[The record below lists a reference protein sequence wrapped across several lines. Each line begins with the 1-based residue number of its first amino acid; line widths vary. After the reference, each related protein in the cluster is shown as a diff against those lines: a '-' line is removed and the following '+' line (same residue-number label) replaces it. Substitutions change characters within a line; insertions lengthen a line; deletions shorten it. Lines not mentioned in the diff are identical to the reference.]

1 MRYPRLLRALRKWH
15 AWIGLWG
22 AALGL
27 LFGITGFLLNHRA
40 VLKIPALQY
49 ERATVQRMLPVPPP
63 ASAAE
68 LEDWLRADLGMEGKT
83 GRVSIERAH
92 AVTWNGEPVTQ
103 PEKWSIAFDGTR
115 DMARTEYFVG
125 NRFVKVER
133 TQGNW
138 LAALANTHKGNA
150 TNVGWVLL
158 ADTIAFSF
166 VALSVSGLLM
176 WSLTRPLGA
185 LAWGAGVSALL
196 LALLFGTAML

>member
-1 MRYPRLLRALRKWH
+1 MRNPRLLRTLRKWH

-40 VLKIPALQY
+40 VLKIPALHY
-49 ERATVQRMLPVPPP
+49 ERATLQRTLPVPSP

-68 LEDWLRADLGMEGKT
+68 LEAWLRADLGMEGKT

-92 AVTWNGEPVTQ
+92 PIVWNGETIEQ

-133 TQGNW
+133 IHGNW

-150 TNVGWVLL
+150 ANVGWVLL

-166 VALSVSGLLM
+166 IALSVSGLLM
-176 WSLTRPLGA
+176 WSLTRPTRMLALGVGTCT
-185 LAWGAGVSALL
+185 LV
-196 LALLFGTAML
+196 LALLFGGAML